1 MKRWTILLLVLAM
14 TAAACGS
21 TDTADTTAAAGG
33 VASDTTMAE
42 ATGID
47 ACAPGETDGDL
58 NFYNWAEYIDHDLI
72 SAFEA
77 EAGISV
83 EYTEYDSNEQMLAQ
97 VEAGAAPYDLVVP
110 SDYMVDT
117 MLAEDLL
124 VKLNKS
130 ALSNLGNLDPAFVN
144 LPFDPT
150 SDYSVP
156 YQWGTT
162 GIGINTATLGD
173 VDPSWDLIF
182 NADVADQYQGRIS
195 MLDDPLEAM
204 VAALHY
210 LGYTLEE
217 VIADNN
223 LDAVAEAEAV
233 LTEANA
239 RVAKYDSV
247 NYGDDLVNGEIDIAH
262 GWSGGFFFS
271 FAEVDNPDDY
281 AYIIPKEGGVRW
293 VDNLSIPVTVEH
305 PCSALA
311 MIDFLLD
318 AENGAQLTNWNYY
331 GSPNKAAEEF
341 ILPEILDDPAI
352 YPTGDA
358 LEGLEF
364 IPQTGD
370 LGLELQDAFLR
381 SKG

>member
-21 TDTADTTAAAGG
+21 ADTSDTTAAVGG
-33 VASDTTMAE
+33 VGSDTTAGE
-42 ATGID
+42 AVGID

-58 NFYNWAEYIDHDLI
+58 NFYNWAEYIDPDLI
-72 SAFEA
+72 TAFEA
-77 EAGISV
+77 ETGISV
-83 EYTEYDSNEQMLAQ
+83 EYTEYESNEGMLAQ

-117 MLAEDLL
+117 MLAEGLL

-182 NADVADQYQGRIS
+182 NPEVADQYQGRIS

-210 LGYTLEE
+210 LGYTLED

-223 LDAVAEAEAV
+223 LDAIAEAEAV

-247 NYGDDLVNGEIDIAH
+247 NFGDDLVNGEVDIAH

-293 VDNLSIPVTVEH
+293 VDNLAIPVTVEH

-331 GSPNKAAEEF
+331 GSPNKASEEF

-352 YPTGDA
+352 YPTGEA
-358 LEGLEF
+358 LENLEF
-364 IPQTGD
+364 IPQTGE

>member
-58 NFYNWAEYIDHDLI
+58 NFYNWAEYIDPDLI
-72 SAFEA
+72 TAFEA

-293 VDNLSIPVTVEH
+293 VDNLAIPVTVEH

>member
-58 NFYNWAEYIDHDLI
+58 NFYNWAEYIDPDLI

>member
-14 TAAACGS
+14 TAAACGGA
-21 TDTADTTAAAGG
+21 DTSDTTAAAGG
-33 VASDTTMAE
+33 VPDTTGGE
-42 ATGID
+42 AVGID
-47 ACAPGETDGDL
+47 ACAPGQTDGDL
-58 NFYNWAEYIDHDLI
+58 NFYNWAEYIDPDLI
-72 SAFEA
+72 TAFEA
-77 EAGISV
+77 EAGIDV

-144 LPFDPT
+144 LPFDPN

-182 NADVADQYQGRIS
+182 DADVADQYQGRIS

-223 LDAVAEAEAV
+223 LDAIAEAEAV

-293 VDNLSIPVTVEH
+293 VDNLAIPVTVEH

-331 GSPNKAAEEF
+331 GSPNKASEEF

-364 IPQTGD
+364 IPQTGE